1 MSWFQKK
8 FGNLKRFSV
17 IAVLCLVGCD
27 LTDSQPKPPQPKQ
40 PEGKPISRFWF
51 NYKWNPEPRF
61 RLWERDGD
69 GIWTETYPSGFRSTF
84 GGKKRMRVHGLDGDF
99 VVKYKGDE
107 GSAETGNG
115 NFGVFIQDYDGY
127 RRPIHF
133 VHKNNGR
140 WMPEKSSLF
149 MDVLEL
155 RDGTV
160 VDEFPQEHLVR
171 RVGQKPDTNF

>member
-1 MSWFQKK
+1 M
-8 FGNLKRFSV
+8 
-17 IAVLCLVGCD
+17 
-27 LTDSQPKPPQPKQ
+27 
-40 PEGKPISRFWF
+40 
-51 NYKWNPEPRF
+51 
-61 RLWERDGD
+61 
-69 GIWTETYPSGFRSTF
+69 
-84 GGKKRMRVHGLDGDF
+84 
-99 VVKYKGDE
+99 VKYKGDE

-115 NFGVFIQDYDGY
+115 NFGVFIRVYDGY

-155 RDGTV
+155 QDGTV